1 MITDEQ
7 MMELDEAIE
16 LALTAHQ
23 GQRDKAGEPYI
34 LHPLRVMLAV
44 KPDERVAAVLHDV
57 LEDSEMTADDLLAN
71 GISAANVDALQLLT
85 RHNDTTGYEPYA
97 AYINRVSQ
105 SALARAVKMADLRDN
120 IGRANG
126 LNDAAERERL
136 LERYYNAL
144 KFLTAF

>member
-23 GQRDKAGEPYI
+23 GQRDKQGEPYI

-44 KPDERVAAVLHDV
+44 TPDERVAAVLHDV
-57 LEDSEMTADDLLAN
+57 LEDSEMTAEDLLAN
-71 GISAANVDALQLLT
+71 GISAANVDAVRVLT
-85 RHNDTTGYEPYA
+85 REQGIDYLD
-97 AYINRVSQ
+97 YIVKQVSRNG
-105 SALARAVKMADLRDN
+105 LARAVKMADLRDN
-120 IGRANG
+120 IGRMH
-126 LNDAAERERL
+126 LLPDPAERKRL
-136 LERYYNAL
+136 MARYYDAL